1 MISEAYL
8 WIWLPGASKPVV
20 CGKLQRDNDVYSFVY
35 GRSYLKRENAIALEP
50 RDLPLEEGVFTP
62 VFGETHSVIRDAAP
76 DAWGRRVLMYRSGGQ
91 NLTELDY
98 LLRAGSDRIGAL
110 DVRLEPTDYH
120 VSQADQQATLE
131 DLLLASERLE
141 TGQAIPQ
148 SLGNALLHG
157 SSVGGARPKA
167 LLNDGHCKWI
177 AKFSSSTDY
186 YPVVKSEYATMCLA
200 SQCSIEVP
208 AIKLVKILG
217 KDVLLVKRFD
227 RENFNDK
234 WPRRFL
240 ISGLTALQLHE
251 SEADMASY
259 PELASFIRRFG
270 AHYPADAQQ
279 LYRRMI
285 FNILVGNTDDHARN
299 HAFFWDGHQYRLTPA
314 YDICPMLRTGQTASQ
329 GMIVGDKGRESTLR
343 NALSLS
349 EQFGVSRSE
358 AKSIQEEL
366 AETVRT
372 NWDKAADCAGLTDIE
387 SKMLRQSTVLSPA
400 CFY

>member
-1 MISEAYL
+1 MISEAYI
-8 WIWLPGASKPVV
+8 WIWLPGASEPVV
-20 CGKLQRDNDVYSFVY
+20 CGKLQRDNDIYSFVY

-62 VFGETHSVIRDAAP
+62 VFGKTHSVIRDAAP

-110 DVRLEPTDYH
+110 DVRLEPTDH
-120 VSQADQQATLE
+120 PASQADQQATLE

-177 AKFSSSTDY
+177 AKFSSTTDY

-234 WPRRFL
+234 WQRRFL

-251 SEADMASY
+251 SEAVLASY

-299 HAFFWDGHQYRLTPA
+299 HAFFWDGHQYKLTPA
-314 YDICPMLRTGQTASQ
+314 YDICPMLRAGQTASQ

-349 EQFGVSRSE
+349 EQFGISRSE

-366 AETVRT
+366 AETVRI